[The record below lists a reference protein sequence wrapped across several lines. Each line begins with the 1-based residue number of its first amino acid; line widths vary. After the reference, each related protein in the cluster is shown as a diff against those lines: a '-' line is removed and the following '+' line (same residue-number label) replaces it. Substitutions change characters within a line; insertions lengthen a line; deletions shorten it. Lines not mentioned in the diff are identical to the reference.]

1 MHPSILLL
9 SGSLLYSLLVISL
22 FYSKERIDLFENR
35 AYRAILINTVIGI
48 VVDIAGIFSHMLLPE
63 TSFLRWFIVKIYFI
77 YIINYLFFL
86 NSYIYLSINS
96 QEYTD
101 NIDKYKK
108 YVNKQIIIY
117 IILIFINLILPFQYF
132 NENKIVYVYGLNSYY
147 VFGVAGIFIIY
158 WTLFMIIRRKKLNI
172 KFAPLIAFITLGT
185 VFGVVQFLFPELL
198 VITSV
203 FSFIT
208 VMMYHTI
215 ENPDLNVIKKI
226 NIAKDQAEKANRAK
240 TDFLSSMSHEIR
252 TPLNAIVGFSQD
264 IMQEN
269 DMKIIK
275 EEAKDIVIASQ
286 TLLEL
291 VNGILDLS
299 KIEANKMELVESEY
313 VLVKEANDISNLIRT
328 RLSEK
333 PIEFEFDFAHDLPY
347 KLYGDVGKIK
357 QIMTNFLTN
366 AVKYTEKGKITFRL
380 NCVNGVDETTLVIS
394 VSDTGRGI
402 KTEDVNK
409 LFQKFERLDEDKNTT
424 VEGTG
429 LGLAITKSFVEMMG
443 GRVNVH
449 SVYGEGS
456 NFVAYIKQKIV
467 QREFPD
473 DYSSINEDKTIEVV
487 NKWPGKK
494 VLVVDD
500 NLLNIKVA
508 TRILEKYELD
518 VDKVDNGFAAL
529 DKVKEG
535 IPYEIIF
542 MDIMMPKLNGTETL
556 RRLEEI
562 PNFNIPVI
570 ALTADAIEGMKEKYI
585 EEGFD
590 DYLSKPMDS
599 DELERVLKKYLK

>member
-215 ENPDLNVIKKI
+215 ENPDLNIIRKI

-240 TDFLSSMSHEIR
+240 SDFLSSMSHEIR

-264 IMQEN
+264 IMHEN

-299 KIEANKMELVESEY
+299 KIEANKMELVETEY

-328 RLSEK
+328 RLIEK

-473 DYSSINEDKTIEVV
+473 DYSSITEDKTIEIVS
-487 NKWPGKK
+487 KWPGKK

-535 IPYEIIF
+535 MPYEIIF

-599 DELERVLKKYLK
+599 DELERVLKKYLN